1 MSSIKSK
8 VVRNFK
14 MSAPS
19 KRRASSNEE
28 ELQPKLS
35 KNDEQAGNLDTFLT
49 WADSNDFNLN
59 VKVK

>member
-1 MSSIKSK
+1 
-8 VVRNFK
+8 

-35 KNDEQAGNLDTFLT
+35 KNNKQADNLDKFLT